1 MRQPCSNAI
10 HCFCSTVRP
19 LGKGDEFIAALHI
32 KMTRYVTRHL
42 KELELANT
50 ILHGQVIMPA
60 LDNEGAG
67 LEKLYDGGRGGGGN
81 SVDRCCSGV
90 VREVGGEESVI
101 IKVLPQTGTVFYDD
115 DDDDILEYWELE
127 MVISGMS
134 MRVENATLPIS
145 VAQLGSN

>member
-10 HCFCSTVRP
+10 HCVCSTVRP

-32 KMTRYVTRHL
+32 KMTRYATRHL

-67 LEKLYDGGRGGGGN
+67 LEKFYDGGRGGGGN
-81 SVDRCCSGV
+81 SVLTD
-90 VREVGGEESVI
+90 
-101 IKVLPQTGTVFYDD
+101 
-115 DDDDILEYWELE
+115 
-127 MVISGMS
+127 
-134 MRVENATLPIS
+134 
-145 VAQLGSN
+145 VARASFEKWVAKNLSSSNCFHRLGRSFTTTMMMIY